1 MGDSKMKAKVR
12 NSAVKMRVMKT
23 ATCPD
28 KISEVN
34 YTKDCSLVVV
44 IWTRNTWPVRVS
56 AECIE
61 STAELRVVFWH
72 HRG

>member
-1 MGDSKMKAKVR
+1 MNAKVR

-34 YTKDCSLVVV
+34 YTKDGSLVVV
-44 IWTRNTWPVRVS
+44 IWTRNTWPVRAS
-56 AECIE
+56 AEGIE
-61 STAELRVVFWH
+61 STSSFGIIGGSIGE
-72 HRG
+72 GT